1 MGIIQDTLLNYTH
14 NLNIENDFFIDK
26 IESFRDE
33 LYTNE
38 IKEYLL
44 INIDYIRKYKKIP
57 LLNTNTSEFNKQ
69 VFKIK
74 LLLEKYISEK

>member
-1 MGIIQDTLLNYTH
+1 MNREKM
-14 NLNIENDFFIDK
+14 IELFKN
-26 IESFRDE
+26 E

-44 INIDYIRKYKKIP
+44 LNIDYIRKYKKIP

-74 LLLEKYISEK
+74 SLLEKYILEK